1 MAVFGF
7 PDLKIEMDTTSGGSL
22 GDISGYVTEISGWSK
37 EAIVQER
44 TAAGDSDDKWDK
56 VGITRKSEI
65 VLTGPYD
72 NTTDKLVDITKVASD
87 LGETRTL
94 QLTFDGATA
103 ADVETVECIIMKV
116 ERNAQ
121 RDQLHNYSVT
131 LRPTG
136 AVS

>member
-7 PDLKIEMDTTSGGSL
+7 PDLKIELDVGTGGAL
-22 GDISGYVTEISGWSK
+22 GDISAYVTEIGGYSK
-37 EAIVQER
+37 EAVLQEL
-44 TAAGDSDDKWDK
+44 TAAGDDDDRWGA

-72 NTTDKLVDITKVASD
+72 NTANKLVAITKAAAA
-87 LGETRTL
+87 LGGLRTL
-94 QLTFDGATA
+94 QLTFDGDTG
-103 ADVETVECIIMKV
+103 ADVETVECLIMKV
-116 ERNAQ
+116 ERNPA
-121 RDQLHNYSVT
+121 RDTLHNYVVT

>member
-7 PDLKIEMDTTSGGSL
+7 PKLKIELDVSSGGSL
-22 GDISGYVTEISGWSK
+22 GDMSAYVTEISGWSK
-37 EAIVQER
+37 EAVLEEI
-44 TAAGDSDDKWDK
+44 TSAADANDRWAA

-65 VLTGPYD
+65 TLTGPYD
-72 NTTDKLVDITKVASD
+72 DTSAKLVHSTKDASD

-94 QLTFDGATA
+94 QLTFDVGTA
-103 ADVETVECIIMKV
+103 ADVETVEAIIMKV
-116 ERNAQ
+116 ERNPS
-121 RDQLHNYSVT
+121 RDALHAYSVT